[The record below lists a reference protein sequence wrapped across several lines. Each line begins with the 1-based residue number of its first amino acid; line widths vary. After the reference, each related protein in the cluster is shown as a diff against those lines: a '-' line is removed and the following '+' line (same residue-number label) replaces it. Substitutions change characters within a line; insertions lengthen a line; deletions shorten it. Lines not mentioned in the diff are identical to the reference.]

1 MSRWLCNKGCV
12 LCHREAATEVI
23 HEIGW
28 DKLSLSPLAQVCGN
42 LPCVGN
48 ACGDADR
55 WEGRVVYCNEDC
67 RLHHEFELFTWEL
80 RIC

>member
-1 MSRWLCNKGCV
+1 
-12 LCHREAATEVI
+12 
-23 HEIGW
+23 
-28 DKLSLSPLAQVCGN
+28 LSLSPSAQVCGD
-42 LPCVGN
+42 LPCVGD

-55 WEGRVVYCNEDC
+55 WEGRVVYCSEDC